1 MKVKQNSVKNVKT
14 SGDGK
19 DEARKIGKSRKSLK
33 SIFFNRELSFLE
45 FNRRVLYEAKDR
57 NHPLLERLK
66 FLCIFSSNLDEFF
79 MIRVAGLKRQVESG
93 VVELSMDGLTPREQL
108 KEIRRVVLDLYKM
121 QEEIYFN
128 EVLPELQ
135 EAGIFIH
142 NYKDLSDESQE
153 YLKQF
158 FCREVLPLLTP
169 RILDQAHPFP
179 NLINRALNIIFV
191 LKDKTNPDAP
201 LVKNFVQLSDKVPRL
216 VQIPS
221 KNPEEHHFVLIEQV
235 IKANRDLLFPGYE
248 VVSANTFRVTR
259 DADIEIAEDEAE
271 DLLSAISEQIKLRHW
286 GTAIVRLEVSNRM
299 SEDVLRFL
307 QEHLKLE
314 DDEIYRL
321 GRPLKMPD
329 FMSLLNIDRREL
341 KDKPFQTR
349 IPPELIIPNKSIF
362 ECISNSDILVHHPF
376 DSFTNSVLK
385 FIRSA
390 ADDPDVISIKI
401 TLYRVG
407 KNAPIVE
414 SLLRAAENGKDV
426 VAFVELKAR
435 FDEESN
441 IGWAKELENRGVNVI
456 YGVIGFKTHCKI
468 AMVIRR
474 EGGQLRK
481 YVHLST
487 GNYNSV
493 TARIYTDIGLFTVN
507 EDFAWDTI
515 HLFNILT
522 GYSKFTSWRK
532 FIVAPINL
540 KQRIVELIRREAEY
554 STPDNPGLIFAKMN
568 SIAHEEVTTELY
580 KASQRNV
587 QIRLLVRGICCLVPG
602 VEGLSENI
610 EVRSILGRF
619 LEHSRIFYFKNNGN
633 PEVYLSSADW
643 MTRNLHRRIELM
655 YPVEVPRLKNQLIHL
670 LELYWKDNTK
680 SWRLKSNGEYER
692 LTPKPGEE
700 PFCTQKFL
708 LESIEKERRTGKIR
722 IFTIP
727 K

>member
-1 MKVKQNSVKNVKT
+1 MRVKQVNAKKIKEK
-14 SGDGK
+14 GDGQ
-19 DEARKIGKSRKSLK
+19 SRKYTQTKL
-33 SIFFNRELSFLE
+33 FFNRELSFLE
-45 FNRRVLYEAKDR
+45 FNRRVLYEAKDKS
-57 NHPLLERLK
+57 HPLLERLK

-108 KEIRRVVLDLYKM
+108 AEIRKVVLELYKF
-121 QEEIYFN
+121 QEEIYYQD
-128 EVLPELQ
+128 VLPELNN
-135 EAGIFIH
+135 AGICIH
-142 NYKDLSDESQE
+142 QYRDLSEE
-153 YLKQF
+153 HKAYLQNY
-158 FCREVLPLLTP
+158 FCRDILPLLTP

-201 LVKNFVQLSDKVPRL
+201 LVKNFIQLSDKIPRL
-216 VQIPS
+216 VKLPS
-221 KNPEEHHFVLIEQV
+221 RKSNEFHFVLIEQV
-235 IKANRDLLFPGYE
+235 IKAHRELLFPGYD

-286 GTAIVRLEVSNRM
+286 GTAVVRLEVSNRM
-299 SEDVLRFL
+299 DESVLNFL
-307 QEHLKLE
+307 KDHLKLE
-314 DDEIYRL
+314 EDEIYRL
-321 GRPLKMPD
+321 GRPLKLPD
-329 FMSLLNIDRREL
+329 FMSLLEIDRREL

-349 IPPELIIPNKSIF
+349 IPPELLVPNKSIF
-362 ECISNSDILVHHPF
+362 ECIRNSDILVHHPF
-376 DSFTNSVLK
+376 DSFTNSVLR
-385 FIRSA
+385 FIRTA
-390 ADDPDVISIKI
+390 AEDPDVLSIKI

-414 SLLRAAENGKDV
+414 ALMRAAENGKDV

-456 YGVIGFKTHCKI
+456 YGVVGFKTHCKI
-468 AMVIRR
+468 ALVIRK
-474 EGGQLRK
+474 EGNLLRK

-493 TARIYTDIGLFTVN
+493 TARIYTDIGLFTAS
-507 EDFAWDTI
+507 EDFAWDAV

-532 FIVAPINL
+532 FVVAPINL
-540 KQRIVELIRREAEY
+540 RQKIVELIRREAEN

-568 SIAHEEVTTELY
+568 SLAHEEVIEELY
-580 KASQRNV
+580 KASQKNV
-587 QIRLLVRGICCLVPG
+587 QIKLLVRGICCLVPG
-602 VEGLSENI
+602 LEGVSENI

-655 YPVEVPRLKNQLIHL
+655 YPVEDSKLKNHLINL
-670 LELYWKDNTK
+670 LDLYWKDNSK
-680 SWRLKSNGEYER
+680 SWRLRQDGGYEKIF
-692 LTPKPGEE
+692 PKPGEK
-700 PFCTQKFL
+700 PFSTQKFL
-708 LESIEKERRTGKIR
+708 LESIEKERKVGKIR

>member
-1 MKVKQNSVKNVKT
+1 MHNKVTEKVPLQ
-14 SGDGK
+14 GK
-19 DEARKIGKSRKSLK
+19 DGINTKSKIKTL
-33 SIFFNRELSFLE
+33 FFNRELSFLE
-45 FNRRVLYEAKDR
+45 FNKRVLLEAQDR
-57 NHPLLERLK
+57 RHPLLERLK

-108 KEIRRVVLDLYKM
+108 VEIRKKVLELYKL
-121 QEEIYFN
+121 QEEIFFN
-128 EVLPELQ
+128 EVIPELNH
-135 EAGIFIH
+135 EGIYIH
-142 NYKDLSDESQE
+142 QYKDLSDKDKE
-153 YLKQF
+153 YLQQY

-191 LKDKTNPDAP
+191 LKDKSTESAP
-201 LVKNFVQLSDKVPRL
+201 LLKNFVQLSDKIRRFVRL
-216 VQIPS
+216 PG
-221 KNPEEHHFVLIEQV
+221 KEPNEYHFVLIEQV
-235 IKANRDLLFPGYE
+235 IKANKDLLFPGYD
-248 VVSANTFRVTR
+248 VISANTFRVTR

-286 GTAIVRLEVSNRM
+286 GTAVVRLEVSTRM
-299 SEDVLRFL
+299 DDSIVNFL
-307 QEHLKLE
+307 KEHLNIQ

-321 GRPLKMPD
+321 NRPLKLPD
-329 FMSLLNIDRREL
+329 FMELLSIDRRDL
-341 KDKPFQTR
+341 KDIPFQTR
-349 IPPELIIPNKSIF
+349 IPPELSVPNKSIF

-376 DSFTNSVLK
+376 DSFTNSVLR

-390 ADDPDVISIKI
+390 AEDPDVISIKI

-407 KNAPIVE
+407 KNAPIVDA
-414 SLLRAAENGKDV
+414 LMRAAENGKDV

-456 YGVIGFKTHCKI
+456 YGVVGFKTHCKI
-468 AMVIRR
+468 ALVIRK
-474 EGGQLRK
+474 EGSTLRK

-493 TARIYTDIGLFTVN
+493 TARIYTDIGLFTSA
-507 EDFAWDTI
+507 EDFAWDAI

-522 GYSKFTSWRK
+522 GYSKFKEWRK

-540 KQRIVELIRREAEY
+540 KQKIIELIRREAEY
-554 STPDNPGLIFAKMN
+554 STPENPGLVFAKMN
-568 SIAHEEVTTELY
+568 SIAHEEVTKELY
-580 KASQRNV
+580 KASQKNV
-587 QIRLLVRGICCLVPG
+587 QIKLLVRGICCLVPG
-602 VEGLSENI
+602 VKGVSENI

-655 YPVEVPRLKNQLIHL
+655 YPCEDPKLKAHLMNL

-680 SWRLKSNGEYER
+680 SWRLLPNGEYEKIQP
-692 LTPKPGEE
+692 LQGEE
-700 PFCTQKFL
+700 EFSVQKYL
-708 LESIEKERRTGKIR
+708 LDTLEKERKVGKFR

>member
-1 MKVKQNSVKNVKT
+1 MKTKQILEKNGKFDGQKNKT
-14 SGDGK
+14 VEQK
-19 DEARKIGKSRKSLK
+19 L
-33 SIFFNRELSFLE
+33 FFNRELSFLE
-45 FNRRVLYEAKDR
+45 FNRRVLYEAKDKK
-57 NHPLLERLK
+57 HPLLERLK

-108 KEIRRVVLDLYKM
+108 KEIRRVVLELYKF
-121 QEEIYFN
+121 QENIYYNEI
-128 EVLPELQ
+128 LPELN
-135 EAGIFIH
+135 ESGIYIH
-142 NYKDLSDESQE
+142 QYKDLSNENKE
-153 YLKQF
+153 YLKEY
-158 FCREVLPLLTP
+158 FCCEVLPLLTP

-191 LKDKTNPDAP
+191 LKDKTNPEAA
-201 LVKNFVQLSDKVPRL
+201 LVKNFVQLSDKIPRL
-216 VQIPS
+216 VRIPS
-221 KNPEEHHFVLIEQV
+221 KEANEFHYVLVEQV

-271 DLLSAISEQIKLRHW
+271 DLLNAISEQIKLRHW
-286 GTAIVRLEVSNRM
+286 GTAVVRLEVSNRM
-299 SEDVLRFL
+299 DDSVLNFL

-321 GRPLKMPD
+321 GRPLKLPD
-329 FMSLLNIDRREL
+329 FMAFLSIDRREL

-349 IPPELIIPNKSIF
+349 IPPELLIPNKTIF

-390 ADDPDVISIKI
+390 AEDPNVLSIKI

-414 SLLRAAENGKDV
+414 ALMRAAENGKDV

-441 IGWAKELENRGVNVI
+441 IGWAKELENRGVNVV
-456 YGVIGFKTHCKI
+456 YGVLGFKTHCKI
-468 AMVIRR
+468 ALVIRK
-474 EGGQLRK
+474 EGNTLRK

-493 TARIYTDIGLFTVN
+493 TARIYTDIGLLTAN
-507 EDFAWDTI
+507 EDFAWDAV

-522 GYSKFTSWRK
+522 GYSKFTNWRK

-540 KQRIVELIRREAEY
+540 KQKIIELIRREAEY
-554 STPDNPGLIFAKMN
+554 STPENPGLIFVKMN
-568 SIAHEEVTTELY
+568 SLAHEEVINELY
-580 KASQRNV
+580 KASQKNV
-587 QIRLLVRGICCLVPG
+587 QIKLLIRGICCLVPG
-602 VEGLSENI
+602 LKGISDNI

-655 YPVEVPRLKNQLIHL
+655 YPVEDPKIKSELINL
-670 LELYWKDNTK
+670 LELYWRDNTK
-680 SWRLKSNGEYER
+680 SWRLKSDGSYEKIVPKEGEKE
-692 LTPKPGEE
+692 
-700 PFCTQKFL
+700 FCAQQFL
-708 LESIEKERRTGKIR
+708 LDELEKERKVGKFR